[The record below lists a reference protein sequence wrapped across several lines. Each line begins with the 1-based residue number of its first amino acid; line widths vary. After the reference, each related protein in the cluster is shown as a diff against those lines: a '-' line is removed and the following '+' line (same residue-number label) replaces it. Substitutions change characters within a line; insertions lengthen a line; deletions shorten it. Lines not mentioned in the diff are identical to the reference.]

1 MPATY
6 PPKLTLEASVP
17 SAFDQ
22 DGADQV
28 SAVGVVQRAG
38 SVNSVQFVPS
48 WTLAGA
54 NTNYRTLTLWN
65 RGPLGAGTTK
75 VAELALTAG
84 VDLTKYV
91 PKDITLQAAANLV
104 VAPGDQ
110 LFWTTSVSGSGAPD
124 AGGRVIVKQSHN
136 P

>member
-1 MPATY
+1 MPAPY
-6 PPKLTLEASVP
+6 PPKLTLEATVP

-22 DGADQV
+22 DSADRV
-28 SAVGVVQRAG
+28 SMVGTVIYPG
-38 SVNSVQFVPS
+38 SVNSVQFVPG

-54 NTNYRTLTLWN
+54 DTNYRTLSLYN
-65 RGPLGAGTTK
+65 RGSAGAGTTK
-75 VAELALTAG
+75 IAELALTSG
-84 VDLTKYV
+84 VNLTKFV

-104 VAPGDQ
+104 VAPGDILQ
-110 LFWTTSVSGSGAPD
+110 WVTTVSGAGAAD

>member
-6 PPKLTLEASVP
+6 PPKLMLEATVP
-17 SAFDQ
+17 SEFGQ

-28 SAVGVVQRAG
+28 SMVGVIQRAG
-38 SVNSVQFVPS
+38 SVNSVQLIPS

-54 NTNYRTLTLWN
+54 NTNFRTLTLYN
-65 RGPLGAGTTK
+65 RGPLGAGSTK
-75 VAELALTAG
+75 VAELALTSG
-84 VDLTKYV
+84 VNLTKFV

-104 VAPGDQ
+104 VAPGDILQ
-110 LFWTTSVSGSGAPD
+110 WVTTVSGSGAAD
-124 AGGRVIVKQSHN
+124 AGGRVVVKQSHN